1 MIYLD
6 NNSTT
11 ELHPNVKKKIIE
23 YLDIFGN
30 PSSKYELG
38 RCAKY

>member
-11 ELHPNVKKKIIE
+11 PLHPSVKRKIIE
-23 YLDIFGN
+23 TLDMYGN
-30 PSSKYELG
+30 ASSKYEIG
-38 RCAKY
+38 RCTRK

>member
-11 ELHPNVKKKIIE
+11 EIHPNVKKKMIE
-23 YLDIFGN
+23 SIDMYGN
-30 PSSKYELG
+30 ASSKYEIG
-38 RCAKY
+38 RCTKY